1 LPDPHP
7 HRYAMGPASKRGRGT
22 SKRGRAAMSA
32 HLLIRDATLDDAE
45 VMARIQVDGWNRA
58 YASFIPDQLPA
69 SYDIGVRQA
78 QWHERLAAPVP
89 GTVHLVAA
97 EADAILAIASG
108 GPPLRDEVI
117 VEGDTDAYTSQVY
130 GLYVTPARY
139 GGGIGRRI
147 LGELAT
153 RLARQG
159 NQNLCL
165 WAFELNPYRGF
176 CDRLGGRPVARALW
190 QVGETKVREMAYGW
204 PEIESLIRACRR

>member
-1 LPDPHP
+1 
-7 HRYAMGPASKRGRGT
+7 
-22 SKRGRAAMSA
+22 MSA
-32 HLLIRDATLDDAE
+32 HFVIRDATVDDAE
-45 VMARIQVDGWNRA
+45 AMARIQVEGWNRA

-78 QWHERLAAPVP
+78 QWRERLAAPVP

-97 EADAILAIASG
+97 EAEAILAIASG

-159 NQNLCL
+159 NQSLCL
-165 WAFELNPYRGF
+165 WAFELNPFRRFY
-176 CDRLGGRPVARALW
+176 DRLGGQLIAQAEW
-190 QVGETKVREMAYGW
+190 QIADTTITEIAYGW
-204 PEIESLIRACRR
+204 PEIGDLIWACSQEGKTE